1 MGKLEEGEGSRSGG
15 RVQRTDA
22 GSLRSWVLR
31 IGLPEMTFVSSSE
44 GSEGQ
49 RTHMLGQSILGK
61 EQLVRNLNKSS
72 LKLKP
77 KGRGLCD

>member
-1 MGKLEEGEGSRSGG
+1 M
-15 RVQRTDA
+15 
-22 GSLRSWVLR
+22 LR

-72 LKLKP
+72 LKFKP